1 MNAVSERA
9 GSGAFWAF
17 LPVLLLAASVCGV
30 GTMATIASRDPSF
43 SLERDYYDRAVH
55 WDREQA
61 QAAQNRRL
69 DYRLSLRVSAAPE
82 LVVSLANRTGDA
94 LRGASVR
101 AEAFANARAA
111 NPVQLAFSEGA
122 DGNYRTRLDAPRAG
136 LWEFRFRVDAE
147 GEHFTQVVRVDLPVR
162 VGQP

>member
-1 MNAVSERA
+1 MNAVSARPEK
-9 GSGAFWAF
+9 GTLWAF
-17 LPVLLLAASVCGV
+17 LPVVLLAASLSGV
-30 GTMATIASRDPSF
+30 GAMATIASRDPSF

-61 QAAQNRRL
+61 QAERNRRL
-69 DYRLSLRVSAAPE
+69 DYRISLRTLAAPE
-82 LVVSLANRTGDA
+82 LEVTLTDRKGEA

-111 NPVQLAFSEGA
+111 NITQLAFSEA
-122 DGNYRTRLDAPRAG
+122 SDGHYRARLDAPRAG
-136 LWEFRFRVDAE
+136 LWEFRFRVDAQ
-147 GEHFTQVVRVDLPVR
+147 GQRFTQVVRADLPTG